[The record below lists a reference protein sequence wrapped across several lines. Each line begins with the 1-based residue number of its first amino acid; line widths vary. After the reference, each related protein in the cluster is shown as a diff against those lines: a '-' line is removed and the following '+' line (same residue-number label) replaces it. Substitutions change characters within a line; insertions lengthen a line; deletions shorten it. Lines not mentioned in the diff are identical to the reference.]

1 MSSLQNI
8 FDDYDLQQVKKKYR
22 EVYVRILENE
32 NRRGFT
38 STKEKKELQRLRK
51 LINEG
56 ENNAK
61 LQSDAS

>member
-1 MSSLQNI
+1 MTTLQDI
-8 FDDYDLQQVKKKYR
+8 KRLYR

-38 STKEKKELQRLRK
+38 STKERKELERLRK

-56 ENNAK
+56 ENND
-61 LQSDAS
+61 SRG

>member
-1 MSSLQNI
+1 MTTLQDI
-8 FDDYDLQQVKKKYR
+8 KRLYR
-22 EVYVRILENE
+22 QVYVRILENE

-38 STKEKKELQRLRK
+38 STKERKELERLRK

-56 ENNAK
+56 ENNGK

>member
-1 MSSLQNI
+1 MTTLQDI
-8 FDDYDLQQVKKKYR
+8 KRLYR

-38 STKEKKELQRLRK
+38 STKERKELERLRK

-56 ENNAK
+56 ENNGK

>member
-8 FDDYDLQQVKKKYR
+8 FDDYDLQQLKKKYR

-38 STKEKKELQRLRK
+38 TTKEKNQLEKLRK
-51 LINEG
+51 QIMEG
-56 ENNAK
+56 ENND
-61 LQSDAS
+61 SRR

>member
-38 STKEKKELQRLRK
+38 STKERKELERLRK

-56 ENNAK
+56 ENNGK
-61 LQSDAS
+61 LQSDVS

>member
-8 FDDYDLQQVKKKYR
+8 FDDYDLQQLKKKYR
-22 EVYVRILENE
+22 ETYVRILENE

-38 STKEKKELQRLRK
+38 TTKEKNQLEKLRK
-51 LINEG
+51 QIMEG

-61 LQSDAS
+61 L